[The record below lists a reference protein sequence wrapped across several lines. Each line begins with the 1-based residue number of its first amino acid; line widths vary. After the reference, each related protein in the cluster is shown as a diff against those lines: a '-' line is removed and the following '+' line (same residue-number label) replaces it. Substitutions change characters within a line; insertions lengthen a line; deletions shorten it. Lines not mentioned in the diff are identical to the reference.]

1 MCARRSA
8 RCCTT
13 TTATRRRVRTA
24 AAVRVVEDLLAPLD
38 EDPIDDEGG
47 RGGANDGG
55 CGGADDCGRGGA
67 DDGADDGGRG
77 PHHLAPLDRFDALAT
92 VPAHNDDASA
102 ARHAAAREHAD
113 DPTVS
118 DGGGGA
124 AIARSRYLSPVHLR
138 YNLALVLRDGGER
151 MPRLERLREVRTLRR
166 FSSERRPSE

>member
-38 EDPIDDEGG
+38 
-47 RGGANDGG
+47 
-55 CGGADDCGRGGA
+55 
-67 DDGADDGGRG
+67 
-77 PHHLAPLDRFDALAT
+77 RFNALAT
-92 VPAHNDDASA
+92 APAHNDDASA

>member
-67 DDGADDGGRG
+67 DDGADDDGRG
-77 PHHLAPLDRFDALAT
+77 PHLAPLYRFNGLAT
-92 VPAHNDDASA
+92 APAHNDDASA
-102 ARHAAAREHAD
+102 ARHAAARKHAD

-118 DGGGGA
+118 DGDGGA

-151 MPRLERLREVRTLRR
+151 MPRLERLREARTLRR